1 MRKNVQLVLDGKIL
15 DDRNVLIDTDN
26 ELLIS
31 LRKSYANCIL
41 SADKDIGE
49 LGFNTAI
56 ARLMEFI
63 NSFEDFLK
71 SNPSLNKKEDV
82 LCLLG
87 MMVGFLKVL
96 SIFAPHISD
105 ELSHILKKEF
115 EYRESGKTLLEENWV
130 HVDGLEKFTIEDFLS
145 IPVQINGKLR
155 GEITVK
161 RGAEESE
168 VLKLALQN
176 QKISKYLD
184 GKQIKKV
191 IFVKDKIIN
200 IIV

>member
-1 MRKNVQLVLDGKIL
+1 
-15 DDRNVLIDTDN
+15 
-26 ELLIS
+26 
-31 LRKSYANCIL
+31 
-41 SADKDIGE
+41 
-49 LGFNTAI
+49 
-56 ARLMEFI
+56 
-63 NSFEDFLK
+63 
-71 SNPSLNKKEDV
+71 
-82 LCLLG
+82 
-87 MMVGFLKVL
+87 
-96 SIFAPHISD
+96 
-105 ELSHILKKEF
+105 LKKEF
-115 EYRESGKTLLEENWV
+115 EDRESGKTLLEENWG